1 MASRSID
8 LSLLQ
13 IAQNKTTSRETRCCL
28 MTATP
33 PLPSEF
39 LSSSESQSFFFLIRE
54 FVVERMSSSGVSRV
68 GDVNHGNNRTPFPSD
83 LRSHNYSTRR
93 VGLLF
98 LLRGPRLENY

>member
-1 MASRSID
+1 
-8 LSLLQ
+8 
-13 IAQNKTTSRETRCCL
+13 
-28 MTATP
+28 
-33 PLPSEF
+33 
-39 LSSSESQSFFFLIRE
+39 
-54 FVVERMSSSGVSRV
+54 VVERMSSSGVSRV